1 MDSLNLNSGE
11 DYFTVF
17 YEQRSSLFF
26 LRKNSELAEKGFFAA
41 LDGYQC
47 QVFLNIREIKD
58 NDGYYRV
65 LYQKAEGRG
74 FKDIEFEINKCK
86 YGGLYNTIQDL
97 CAKDLFPQISD
108 YCETYR
114 KGAIE
119 DVSEKIEDISKKLYP
134 RLLNFFTTF
143 EEVFFETF
151 HYDEEKESLKTI
163 KEKNK
168 MRTLC
173 FKNSIDCFLY
183 LCSNEPSLIDEK
195 VNEENLKAQ
204 EQLFI
209 NALKSLVFDTKEN
222 VLLYTAG
229 LLLSALFKF
238 FPKEKIKLCRFDL
251 AFAELLC
258 SFGLP
263 EVNSKST
270 LFLLSRL
277 FCLPETEKN
286 FFENS
291 GSSKDCVKDFMDFCV
306 HDEVIKNYLGLNEW
320 NGEIWFNKESTERL
334 ILVNILFK
342 LIWEERPEDSLFK
355 CNILSLNFYAGIY
368 SDMTKMFSAA
378 EYKLKNIIDF
388 SSEKA

>member
-1 MDSLNLNSGE
+1 M
-11 DYFTVF
+11 
-17 YEQRSSLFF
+17 
-26 LRKNSELAEKGFFAA
+26 
-41 LDGYQC
+41 
-47 QVFLNIREIKD
+47 
-58 NDGYYRV
+58 
-65 LYQKAEGRG
+65 
-74 FKDIEFEINKCK
+74 
-86 YGGLYNTIQDL
+86 
-97 CAKDLFPQISD
+97 
-108 YCETYR
+108 
-114 KGAIE
+114 
-119 DVSEKIEDISKKLYP
+119 
-134 RLLNFFTTF
+134 NFFTTF

-183 LCSNEPSLIDEK
+183 LCSNEPSLIDENIK
-195 VNEENLKAQ
+195 DESLKTQ
-204 EQLFI
+204 ERLFI
-209 NALKSLVFDTKEN
+209 NALKTLVFDTREN
-222 VLLYTAG
+222 VLLYMAS

-342 LIWEERPEDSLFK
+342 LVWEERPEDSLFK